1 MPIFCGKWIV
11 MTIDKQQEDEKF
23 KEMEMIFANMEEIFM
38 GTLSIAE
45 KTEELQF
52 FAKCMMNIHEN
63 DDAFLAQQFNNKDE
77 NNETN

>member
-1 MPIFCGKWIV
+1 MPIFCGKGIV
-11 MTIDKQQEDEKF
+11 MTIDKQQEDQKF

-52 FAKCMMNIHEN
+52 FAKCMMNIDE
-63 DDAFLAQQFNNKDE
+63 DDAFLAQQFNKKDE
-77 NNETN
+77 NDETN